1 MQHVLLGIR
10 NPQKA
15 RFLLDFLKQ
24 LDFIEILQSH
34 DENGKPAPS
43 AGRLDNE
50 TLLNAPVLSH
60 EEIESIEQVGKEFR
74 NWKIDEF

>member
-10 NPQKA
+10 NPKKA

-34 DENGKPAPS
+34 DDNGKQVP
-43 AGRLDNE
+43 GVGQLDDD
-50 TLLNAPVLSH
+50 TLLNAPVLSR
-60 EEIESIEQVGKEFR
+60 EEIENIEQVGKEFR